1 MPQPTDQSLPQL
13 GVVIPTKNSRPY
25 LPAHLKGL
33 GEWLDLAAEVVV
45 VDSFSTDGTLE
56 YLREHLKHPRVTYA
70 THPPGL
76 YASWNHG
83 IAQVQAEFVF
93 IATTGDLITRE
104 GVQKLLRAA
113 NDLKC
118 DVVISK
124 PAFRDL
130 NDQPLPDNWWPI
142 DDIIATLNLTAPQRL
157 AKLEAVIFAVMQMK
171 GAILGSSASNLYRT
185 ELMKRLPFPT
195 EFGTTGDGA
204 WGLQHAAEAVFGVV
218 PGHFSSFLVHP
229 AGGSDAEKKT
239 YREAARADAVL
250 KAAMELWRRN
260 GAINDDEF
268 ARLHWPELMD
278 ELTSYLNAKSAFDR
292 NRREGLPWILNPSAW
307 KNRFARER
315 ATARLQKLRR
325 EILKLR

>member
-1 MPQPTDQSLPQL
+1 MSQPTDKPLPSL

-25 LPAHLKGL
+25 LAAHLKGL

-45 VDSFSTDGTLE
+45 VDSFSTDGTVE
-56 YLREHLKHPRVTYA
+56 YLREKLQHPRVTCA

-83 IAQVQAEFVF
+83 ITLVQSEFVF
-93 IATTGDLITRE
+93 IATTGDLITRD

-113 NDLKC
+113 ADLKC

-124 PAFRDL
+124 PSFRDL

-142 DDIIATLNLTAPQRL
+142 DDIVATLKITAPRRL
-157 AKLEAVIFAVMQMK
+157 AKLEAVVFAAMQMK

-185 ELMKRLPFPT
+185 QLMKRLPFPT

-229 AGGSDAEKKT
+229 AGGSDVEKKT
-239 YREAARADAVL
+239 YREAPRADAVL
-250 KAAMELWRRN
+250 KAAMESWRAN
-260 GAINDDEF
+260 GAINDREL
-268 ARLHWPELMD
+268 ACLHWHDLMAW
-278 ELTSYLNAKSAFDR
+278 LGSYLDAKSAFDR
-292 NRREGLPWILNPSAW
+292 DRRGGVPWILNPAAW
-307 KNRFARER
+307 RDRLARER
-315 ATARLQKLRR
+315 ASKQLQKIRR
-325 EILKLR
+325 EVLDSL